1 MRKYKTGLF
10 FILFLTGLSV
20 LSCRYFQPRKEEHKA
35 HALARVYDAYLY
47 PQDLNGMGL
56 SNLSSDDSM
65 KLANELINQ
74 WVNQK
79 LLLHY
84 AKDNLGRKVNELEK
98 QVDDYRQSLIIYTYQ
113 SHYIDNNLDTLVSSE
128 TAKQWYS
135 EHLDNFILD
144 HNIYRIRFVIL
155 QSGETRNDSL
165 DQWLKS
171 SNPDDI
177 DRLQIYTLRHA
188 VNSNLNDSLWYDE
201 ISLKKYFTPDL
212 ITKLNKQNP
221 VFISSNDSLF
231 NYNVHLSE
239 RKIKGENAPF
249 SYVRKKVI
257 KTILNKRKLDM
268 LDKLTDRILR
278 DAASNNNYK
287 IYIQEK

>member
-1 MRKYKTGLF
+1 MRKYKTRLF
-10 FILFLTGLSV
+10 FILLIIGLST
-20 LSCRYFQPRKEEHKA
+20 LSCRYFQPRKDEPQA

-47 PQDLNGMGL
+47 RQDLNGMGL
-56 SNLSSDDSM
+56 SNLASDDSM

-84 AKDNLGRKVNELEK
+84 AKDNLGRTVNDLEK
-98 QVDDYRQSLIIYTYQ
+98 QVEDYRQSLIIYTYQ
-113 SHYIDNNLDTLVSSE
+113 SHYIDNNLDTLVSSA
-128 TAKQWYS
+128 TAKQWYH
-135 EHLDNFILD
+135 EHLDNFVLD
-144 HNIYRIRFVIL
+144 HNIYRIRYVIL
-155 QSGETRNDSL
+155 QSGETPNDSL
-165 DQWLKS
+165 DNWLKS

-188 VNSNLNDSLWYDE
+188 INSNLNDSLWYDL
-201 ISLKKYFTPDL
+201 SHLKKYFNPEIISILSKQTPA
-212 ITKLNKQNP
+212 
-221 VFISSNDSLF
+221 FISREDSLF
-231 NYNVHLSE
+231 SYNIHLSE
-239 RKIKGENAPF
+239 RKIMGDYAPF

-257 KTILNKRKLDM
+257 KTILNKRKLEM